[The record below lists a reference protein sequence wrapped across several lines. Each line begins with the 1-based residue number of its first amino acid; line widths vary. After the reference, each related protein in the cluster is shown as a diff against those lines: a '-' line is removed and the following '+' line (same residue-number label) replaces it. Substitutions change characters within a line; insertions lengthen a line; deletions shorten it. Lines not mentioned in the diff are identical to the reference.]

1 MPELNPSS
9 KQEAIVSVT
18 FSLVQNADGV
28 RYWEPMSGL
37 DESKLTVEDVA
48 KFQYHLLHWHAAMQ
62 ETLVRVLMKHRDE
75 QGREAERITAELGQL
90 CERIKAWLAL
100 IESQNAKALNSPGPD
115 DINTPPVR
123 PNPPRRVCLARTE
136 GWKANGN
143 QPRGAAGQ
151 SLRLAAAL
159 NQPLKQA

>member
-62 ETLVRVLMKHRDE
+62 ETLVRFLMKHRDE
-75 QGREAERITAELGQL
+75 QARQSENVSAELRQL
-90 CERIKAWLAL
+90 CERLKAWLAPCQ
-100 IESQNAKALNSPGPD
+100 SQNAKLLDFPD
-115 DINTPPVR
+115 LDHPQTPPSSS
-123 PNPPRRVCLARTE
+123 PSSPT
-136 GWKANGN
+136 
-143 QPRGAAGQ
+143 
-151 SLRLAAAL
+151 SLFGS
-159 NQPLKQA
+159 N